1 MCVKFAAVRLVG
13 SQTFLSP
20 ILGGS
25 GSRNISGEI
34 AGGGGG
40 GGVIKI
46 LETQREMYPPAPVP
60 PPPPNTHTLDNK

>member
-20 ILGGS
+20 ILGGG

-34 AGGGGG
+34 AGGGGS
-40 GGVIKI
+40 
-46 LETQREMYPPAPVP
+46 
-60 PPPPNTHTLDNK
+60 